1 MKCTQVYFI
10 YSLYIC
16 TQLYYSTF
24 SLSLIEFFIIIFFFS
39 LIYFSGLKCYCDICT
54 ETNHT
59 CETDGYCFASTSLEN
74 DVTTY
79 AKR

>member
-16 TQLYYSTF
+16 TILLDILVILDRIFYY
-24 SLSLIEFFIIIFFFS
+24 FFFFFS

>member
-1 MKCTQVYFI
+1 MKCTQVY
-10 YSLYIC
+10 LYIPC
-16 TQLYYSTF
+16 TFARYYSTF